1 MRSPKAA
8 RTRSSCSTRFRVS
21 PDPMR
26 GASALKDG
34 VRWVARL
41 EPRKRKENGPDLLK
55 LRVVKTNYTKPGLNL
70 TLCRPPDWHGA
81 LRVAT
86 NDEIAAYEQSTS
98 ARGGREPGSAVSD
111 RILDELTKG
120 PASGT

>member
-1 MRSPKAA
+1 M
-8 RTRSSCSTRFRVS
+8 
-21 PDPMR
+21 
-26 GASALKDG
+26 
-34 VRWVARL
+34 
-41 EPRKRKENGPDLLK
+41 K

-86 NDEIAAYEQSTS
+86 SDEIEAYEQSTS

-120 PASGT
+120 PASGTELADGRLHMNKAAVLEACKLLGEEGRIRRHGTKWALPNPTTGGATP